1 MPNPQLVQ
9 RGKYFNKFNL
19 GDNRYAVDI
28 STRPL
33 NYYDKNDKT
42 WKEIVT
48 TLIEDTDGT
57 IYCDTLP
64 FKFELT
70 PDKSSY
76 KIYPDKYD
84 TTKYITIKIPNILR
98 TGDIIIE
105 NDSIIYS
112 NNKFTLVIRLTG
124 TSIKFE
130 INVEDPSIW
139 SKIPKNLSIDFLIE
153 GSNILQDG
161 SFENLDMKLINRI
174 IDGNGKIKKINWN
187 HSNGKL
193 NLSIDDTDL
202 VYPIVIDPTVD
213 LDPGSSGNDG
223 YIYSNS
229 YYYSTAHNTA
239 AGLSDGNFILE
250 IGQAHTSS
258 YIVMRSYLKF
268 DTSDIP
274 TTALIQSAKLKL
286 YGKNDYS
293 DTDFTIRLQK
303 WTGDTPLSASDF
315 NNFDGTNYDDGN
327 FSTSS
332 YTTTGYNEIVISNYN
347 LITKG
352 GYTKICVRSNYD
364 ISSSAPAGNEYIFTR
379 SYDAGSSYYPILH
392 IEYLETEEKTPGTVV
407 DEVGTGTLMV
417 IMLVQRILNLL
428 FITLTI

>member
-153 GSNILQDG
+153 G
-161 SFENLDMKLINRI
+161 
-174 IDGNGKIKKINWN
+174 
-187 HSNGKL
+187 
-193 NLSIDDTDL
+193 
-202 VYPIVIDPTVD
+202 
-213 LDPGSSGNDG
+213 
-223 YIYSNS
+223 
-229 YYYSTAHNTA
+229 
-239 AGLSDGNFILE
+239 
-250 IGQAHTSS
+250 
-258 YIVMRSYLKF
+258 
-268 DTSDIP
+268 
-274 TTALIQSAKLKL
+274 
-286 YGKNDYS
+286 
-293 DTDFTIRLQK
+293 
-303 WTGDTPLSASDF
+303 
-315 NNFDGTNYDDGN
+315 
-327 FSTSS
+327 
-332 YTTTGYNEIVISNYN
+332 
-347 LITKG
+347 
-352 GYTKICVRSNYD
+352 
-364 ISSSAPAGNEYIFTR
+364 
-379 SYDAGSSYYPILH
+379 
-392 IEYLETEEKTPGTVV
+392 
-407 DEVGTGTLMV
+407 
-417 IMLVQRILNLL
+417 
-428 FITLTI
+428 